1 MDINDIIRDPNPVII
16 KIVEKELETLL
27 AQKLHNVDNYL
38 GLLDKIQDYDCFHV
52 ITEDDTLIAFG
63 GLYSKRWNNVGR
75 ALQRAYKNPLYRR
88 KGLSYNSSTDNFQ
101 HLWSEIL
108 APLQI
113 SVAKKIGLDAIIVT
127 TEFPRRWKSL
137 NRFTQEFFKLPEHSD
152 LYGMFEMLP
161 DMYFVCN
168 KYNVDEKYTGVHLT
182 KTCWQNVSLCTLNN
196 EYVFDFESMTHNEW
210 KDHFE
215 K

>member
-1 MDINDIIRDPNPVII
+1 MDINDIISDPNPVII

-75 ALQRAYKNPLYRR
+75 GLQRAYKNPLYRR
-88 KGLSYNSSTDNFQ
+88 QGLSYNSSTDNFQ
-101 HLWSEIL
+101 HLWSEVFI
-108 APLQI
+108 PLQI
-113 SVAKKIGLDAIIVT
+113 SVAKKIGLDAMFVT

-137 NRFTQEFFKLPEHSD
+137 NRFTQEFFKLPENSSI
-152 LYGMFEMLP
+152 YGAFEMLP
-161 DMYFVCN
+161 NMYFICN
-168 KYNVDEKYTGVHLT
+168 KYNTEGKYIGAHFA
-182 KTCWQNVSLCTLNN
+182 KTCWQNVSLCVLNN
-196 EYVFDFESMTHNEW
+196 EYVFDFDSMTHNEW
-210 KDHFE
+210 RDHFE